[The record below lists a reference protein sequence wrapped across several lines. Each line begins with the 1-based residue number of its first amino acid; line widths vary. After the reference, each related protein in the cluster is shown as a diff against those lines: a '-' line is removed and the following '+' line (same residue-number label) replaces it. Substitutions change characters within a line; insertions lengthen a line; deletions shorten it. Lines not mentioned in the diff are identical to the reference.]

1 MAPARTPSTPRSF
14 RVPPDFRRP
23 RLPETGNVL
32 ANFGGLTADKAGRP
46 TDDVITGYGWVR
58 IVEVTHDPEPEV
70 LFELVIDERAKGKG
84 WDVYRARR
92 ISLF

>member
-1 MAPARTPSTPRSF
+1 
-14 RVPPDFRRP
+14 
-23 RLPETGNVL
+23 
-32 ANFGGLTADKAGRP
+32 
-46 TDDVITGYGWVR
+46 VITGYGWVR